1 MSNCPTPH
9 IAAQKDEIAKT
20 VLMPGDPNRS
30 KFIAENFLENAK
42 LVNNIRGVQG
52 YTGNYKGTS
61 VTVMASGMGMP
72 SMGIYSY
79 ELFNFYDVEN
89 IIRIG
94 SCGAINE
101 DVNVFDIVL
110 GLGASTDSRFGE
122 KFKLPGTFAPIC
134 DFNLARIAVD
144 NAEKLGVK
152 CHVGNVLSSDSFY
165 DFDEN
170 DKHRWARMGVL
181 AIEMESA
188 ALYMNAALT
197 GKKALGIFT
206 VSDQLIKQQYLT
218 AQERETSF
226 TQMMEVALNTAT
238 EL

>member
-1 MSNCPTPH
+1 MSSCPTPH
-9 IAAQKDEIAKT
+9 IAAQKIDIAKT

-30 KFIAENFLENAK
+30 KFIADNFLENAR

-52 YTGNYKGTS
+52 YTGTYKGTE

-79 ELFNFYDVEN
+79 ELFEFYDVEN

-94 SCGAINE
+94 SCGAISE
-101 DVNVFDIVL
+101 DVNVYDIVI

-134 DFNLARIAVD
+134 DFNLAKITVEEAQK
-144 NAEKLGVK
+144 AGAKY
-152 CHVGNVLSSDSFY
+152 HVGNVLSSDSFY

-170 DKHRWARMGVL
+170 DKHKWARMGVL

-218 AQERETSF
+218 ASERETLF

-238 EL
+238 RL

>member
-9 IAAQKDEIAKT
+9 IAAQKIDIAKT

-30 KFIAENFLENAK
+30 KFIADNFLENAR

-52 YTGNYKGTS
+52 YTGTYKGTE

-79 ELFNFYDVEN
+79 ELFEFYDVEN

-94 SCGAINE
+94 SCGAISE
-101 DVNVFDIVL
+101 DVNVYDIVV
-110 GLGASTDSRFGE
+110 GLGASTDSRYAE

-134 DFNLARIAVD
+134 DFDLAKITVEE
-144 NAEKLGVK
+144 AEKLGAK
-152 CHVGNVLSSDSFY
+152 YHVGNVLSSDSFY
-165 DFDEN
+165 DFDEE

-188 ALYMNAALT
+188 ALYMNAAYT
-197 GKKALGIFT
+197 GKNALGIFT
-206 VSDQLIKQQYLT
+206 VSDQLIKQEYLT
-218 AQERETSF
+218 AKERETLF

-238 EL
+238 RL